1 MALYKSFT
9 LKSREAL
16 AIFVGLAL
24 PHAEYGIAT
33 GLAVAVDHPD
43 VLFEVTIQGGP
54 MRCNRVPMMRISLRP
69 ISATVVGY

>member
-16 AIFVGLAL
+16 AISVGLAS
-24 PHAEYGIAT
+24 PHAEYIAT